1 MRHRTKMKF
10 SRLIVD
16 GKIILVV
23 EENREFVSVADL
35 LNEDRKSVDL
45 PNVFERVTQI
55 REELKKGNHSHLDLK
70 KFSYAPAVGKPGKII
85 CVGLNYRSHVEETE
99 RKIPEHPVL
108 FSKYSDALAGHL
120 DYINIPG
127 KGLKVD
133 YEGELGVMIGKT
145 ARDVNEDFKEYIF
158 GYFIGNDIS
167 SRELQYRTTQ
177 YLLGKSLEGFYPN
190 GPSIVTSDE
199 VQGPQKLWIKTVVNG
214 EVRQNS
220 NTSNMIFSVEKLVS
234 YISHYFTLYPGD
246 VISTGTPDGV
256 VLGMKDKDKHWLKA
270 GDTVEVSI
278 EGLGTLKNTFK

>member
-1 MRHRTKMKF
+1 MKF

>member
-1 MRHRTKMKF
+1 MRF
-10 SRLIVD
+10 SRLRID
-16 GKIILVV
+16 GKILLVV
-23 EENREFVSVADL
+23 EEKGEFVPVADL
-35 LNEDRKSVDL
+35 LREDRNSIDL
-45 PNVFERVTQI
+45 INVFDRVTKI
-55 REELKKGNHSHLDLK
+55 REELKKGNHSHLGVK
-70 KFSYAPAVGKPGKII
+70 KFDYAPVVGKPGKII
-85 CVGLNYRSHVEETE
+85 CVGLNYRSHIEETE
-99 RKIPEHPVL
+99 KKIPEHPVL
-108 FSKYSDALAGHL
+108 FSKFSDALAGHL
-120 DYINIPG
+120 ENINIPEL
-127 KGLKVD
+127 GLKMD

-145 ARDVNEDFKEYIF
+145 ARDVKEDFKEYIF

-190 GPSIVTSDE
+190 GPSVVTGDE
-199 VQGPQKLWIKTVVNG
+199 IKDPQNLRIETIVNG

-278 EGLGTLKNTFK
+278 EGLGTLKSTFK

>member
-1 MRHRTKMKF
+1 MKF

-55 REELKKGNHSHLDLK
+55 REELKKGNHSHLGLK

-127 KGLKVD
+127 KELKVD

>member
-1 MRHRTKMKF
+1 MKF

-55 REELKKGNHSHLDLK
+55 REELKKGNHSHLGLK

-127 KGLKVD
+127 KELKVD

-145 ARDVNEDFKEYIF
+145 ARDVNKNFKEYIF

-190 GPSIVTSDE
+190 GPSVVTGDDIKD
-199 VQGPQKLWIKTVVNG
+199 PQNLRIKTIVNG

-220 NTSNMIFSVEKLVS
+220 NTNNMIFSVEKLVS